1 MKRLVSMLCLALL
14 VPHALAEQ
22 NATSHT
28 KQPAQVAKTPAK
40 AAKPKIFQTGYA
52 VYYGGRR
59 DKSTK
64 YTAAHLTLPFGTW
77 VKVTHRK
84 TGRTVTV
91 KINDRGP
98 FNNPK
103 RIIDI
108 SRVAAKELGI
118 LREGVAPVSLTIVQ
132 PKQLKK
138 AKP

>member
-1 MKRLVSMLCLALL
+1 MQRLMSLLCLTLL
-14 VPHALAEQ
+14 IPSSLAKP
-22 NATSHT
+22 NTSLNT
-28 KQPAQVAKTPAK
+28 KKPAQATTT
-40 AAKPKIFQTGYA
+40 KPKIFQTGYA
-52 VYYGGRR
+52 IYYGGKH
-59 DKSTK
+59 DKSSK

-108 SRVAAKELGI
+108 SRVAAQKLGI
-118 LREGVAPVSLTIVQ
+118 LREGVAPVSLTIVKA
-132 PKQLKK
+132 PVVKSNKQKT
-138 AKP
+138 P

>member
-1 MKRLVSMLCLALL
+1 MKRLISLCCLALL
-14 VPHALAEQ
+14 TPHAFAEQ
-22 NATSHT
+22 KATSNT
-28 KQPAQVAKTPAK
+28 KKAAQTTK
-40 AAKPKIFQTGYA
+40 AKPKIFQTGYA

-118 LREGVAPVSLTIVQ
+118 LREGVAPVSLTIIH

-138 AKP
+138 ATP